1 LRGCPNLSID
11 AKGTGKKFS
20 KVVRGDCRM
29 HTLYK
34 ILERGS
40 MRVPQTHN
48 INITPRERE
57 IEKKR
62 EKERET
68 EKEREKE
75 RGKKN
80 GGRESKRET

>member
-1 LRGCPNLSID
+1 
-11 AKGTGKKFS
+11 
-20 KVVRGDCRM
+20 M
-29 HTLYK
+29 HTLYT

-62 EKERET
+62 EKERE
-68 EKEREKE
+68 KEG
-75 RGKKN
+75 GKKKW
-80 GGRESKRET
+80 REGE

>member
-1 LRGCPNLSID
+1 MRGCPNLSID

-48 INITPRERE
+48 LNITPRERE

-62 EKERET
+62 EKERE
-68 EKEREKE
+68 KEG
-75 RGKKN
+75 GKKKW
-80 GGRESKRET
+80 REGE